1 LLAAAPAKASE
12 AVTSDEEAG
21 AVSGEESKR
30 PGKWTR
36 RISGSF
42 QKITGGSSSAS
53 KEQAPEAPK
62 ATEAPKDIPAATD
75 TVEPATVAAETVP
88 DEILAVDAPETSG
101 TTAALLILI
110 IRRGKEG
117 KT

>member
-1 LLAAAPAKASE
+1 LLAATSAKATE

-42 QKITGGSSSAS
+42 QKITGGSSNPT

-62 ATEAPKDIPAATD
+62 ATEAPKDTPAVTD
-75 TVEPATVAAETVP
+75 AAAEPAPVAAETTSDGTP
-88 DEILAVDAPETSG
+88 AADAPEASG
-101 TTAALLILI
+101 TTATFL
-110 IRRGKEG
+110 
-117 KT
+117 